1 MVAREDVA
9 RVDAEKQKHRQKGQV
24 GLGRD
29 IVGKRLRLGVI
40 LRLARMARGLGIMG
54 AKRLDMAIVLDEWAC
69 NGRTPDAV
77 GIMNVSA
84 DSERIEKTKRG
95 GRRQD
100 PKPGVFG
107 RESGL
112 RIDDVEPAKREHD
125 RRKQK
130 RQAYDLRQRKPIGE
144 REEETSRKRHLRPY
158 GIVHAGK
165 IVGGYDVRGLR
176 QKTEACRRLIQ
187 VIGSLSCARA
197 RVERQQERVALK
209 THHSYLL
216 RWARKG
222 ERRRA
227 CDAALAHQAQTR
239 ELEPFAPRDAG
250 VCWADIK
257 GRGGAI
263 IECFVIVRL
272 GRRFEDDLTV
282 SDHAA
287 EGEGQI
293 DGRSGCGRQCRRG
306 FHRVKSAHLGR

>member
-1 MVAREDVA
+1 MAREDVA
-9 RVDAEKQKHRQKGQV
+9 RIDAEKQKHRQKGQV
-24 GLGRD
+24 SLGRN
-29 IVGKRLRLGVI
+29 IVGKRLRLGII
-40 LRLARMARGLGIMG
+40 LRLARMAHGLGIMG
-54 AKRLDMAIVLDEWAC
+54 AKRLDMAIVLDEGAC
-69 NGRTPDAV
+69 NGRAPDAV
-77 GIMNVSA
+77 GIVNIIA
-84 DSERIEKTKRG
+84 DHERIEKTKRG

-107 RESGL
+107 REPGL
-112 RIDDVEPAKREHD
+112 RIDDGEPAKREHD

-130 RQAYDLRQRKPIGE
+130 QQAYELRHRKPIGE
-144 REEETSRKRHLRPY
+144 CEEETPRERHLRPY

-165 IVGGYDVRGLR
+165 IVGGYNVRGLR
-176 QKTEACRRLIQ
+176 QKTETRRRLIHI
-187 VIGSLSCARA
+187 IGPLRCARA
-197 RVERQQERVALK
+197 RVERQQERVALE

-216 RWARKG
+216 RWARKR

-239 ELEPFAPRDAG
+239 ELDPFAPRDAG

-272 GRRFEDDLTV
+272 GGRFEDDLTV

-306 FHRVKSAHLGR
+306 FHRVKSARLAW